1 MVKIE
6 REIIGFKHQNIS
18 DMHKQPEMPCLPQD
32 DFFIIGP
39 SDTRL
44 APSIAYPNRLKY
56 FSRSTSPGPVRF
68 RQDQK
73 RAVKNNTKEARRKQ
87 KSMAISHSNR
97 TRPLSIHDAMPPAP
111 KAMDTTNEEVSQTD
125 APRKALEAEI
135 QRIRSDLERRK
146 HRLRESH
153 VRPQKNKENETGK
166 PPTQLMEPVSAKR
179 VEVAPPTDKATET
192 PFAPRGDAQHPRFTK
207 IQPERRRRSASPIA
221 RSHQTEYQRAYRA
234 LEMLRPNKPALPKG
248 TPVIARRQTESNIPV
263 KYESEY
269 QREYKPFKYVSVEKL
284 KTTSLEGHK
293 GEHIVPIPRPR
304 SATNP
309 SVTEPNRNILEA
321 HRNLR
326 SLTPPAD
333 GEQLGQSRKRRYKT
347 EYVAKY
353 KNFSLPHSRDNS
365 PSHAFV
371 KTTLMKWYQ
380 EWGRTRQQAGR
391 YRERDRGSHFTPYHL
406 GQLDSAW
413 VDCWD
418 PPSTPSHENR
428 EKMRAQLA
436 RPAAGKPSL
445 LNGDCQP
452 KSGSWTI
459 NARREAMYDSHHVAE
474 VLEAQEPWDDS
485 SSESDTVHNPISNSQ
500 QTGPNQSNL
509 TREAE
514 QQNHPKNERLSSM
527 FPQGQI
533 IRGLRSN
540 SPEKQIHSM
549 LRNPVFATN
558 SSSLDGDIYSEST
571 TDENGYC
578 VHATNQGIDECAN
591 RHLIP
596 TTMDTDPIVSS
607 STPSPLSVRS
617 MLSSASMASETLE
630 RAKRRR
636 DQMLRDYDS
645 GVQHKYSPSAYND
658 PLYQSEN

>member
-1 MVKIE
+1 MVRIE
-6 REIIGFKHQNIS
+6 RGIIGFKHQNIF
-18 DMHKQPEMPCLPQD
+18 DMHKQPEVSRLPQD

-44 APSIAYPNRLKY
+44 AQSIAYPNRLKY
-56 FSRSTSPGPVRF
+56 CSRSTSPGPVRF

-73 RAVKNNTKEARRKQ
+73 RAVKINTKEAQRKPEN
-87 KSMAISHSNR
+87 MAISNSNG
-97 TRPLSIHDAMPPAP
+97 TRSLSIHDVMPSAS
-111 KAMDTTNEEVSQTD
+111 KTTDTNPEKTSQTD

-146 HRLRESH
+146 RRLRESH
-153 VRPQKNKENETGK
+153 AGPRNNKENETGK
-166 PPTQLMEPVSAKR
+166 PPTQLTEPAPARR
-179 VEVAPPTDKATET
+179 VEVALPTNKASGT
-192 PFAPRGDAQHPRFTK
+192 PFAPRVEAQHPRVT
-207 IQPERRRRSASPIA
+207 IVQPERRQRSASPIA

-234 LEMLRPNKPALPKG
+234 PEMLRPNKPALPKG
-248 TPVIARRQTESNIPV
+248 SRVIARAQTESNIPV

-284 KTTSLEGHK
+284 KTTSLEEPK

-304 SATNP
+304 SAINP
-309 SVTEPNRNILEA
+309 SVTAPNQNTVEA
-321 HRNLR
+321 YRNLR

-333 GEQLGQSRKRRYKT
+333 RAQLRQSRKRRYKT
-347 EYVAKY
+347 EYVAKF
-353 KNFSLPHSRDNS
+353 KNFSQPPSRDNS
-365 PSHAFV
+365 PSHAFM

-380 EWGRTRQQAGR
+380 EWSQTRQQAGR
-391 YRERDRGSHFTPYHL
+391 YRERDRGSHFAPNHL

-418 PPSTPSHENR
+418 PPSTPSHEDR

-459 NARREAMYDSHHVAE
+459 DTRREAMYDSHHVAE
-474 VLEAQEPWDDS
+474 VLETQEPWDDS
-485 SSESDTVHNPISNSQ
+485 SSESDTVHDLISNSQ
-500 QTGPNQSNL
+500 QTEPNQPNL

-514 QQNHPKNERLSSM
+514 KQNRPKKERLSSM

-540 SPEKQIHSM
+540 SPEKQIHSIS
-549 LRNPVFATN
+549 RNPVSATN
-558 SSSLDGDIYSEST
+558 FSSQDGDIYSQST

-578 VHATNQGIDECAN
+578 VHATNQGINECAN
-591 RHLIP
+591 KHLVP
-596 TTMDTDPIVSS
+596 TSMDTDPTVSF

-630 RAKRRR
+630 RAKRHR
-636 DQMLRDYDS
+636 DRMLHDYDS
-645 GVQHKYSPSAYND
+645 GVQYKYSPSAYSG